1 MTGRMLA
8 SILSVYDGA
17 SFDRREK
24 VKLLFHFNLFTI
36 LLFSIIIV
44 LINGANIFALAA
56 GVNYILAAF
65 IAVPLLSMLLL
76 RGGSYDAAS
85 VVSVTILSVGIMA
98 ILYNGFF
105 TKGNLDFISNLN
117 YVPAAIIFAA
127 IFCRMGYMMGL
138 GLFFIAAGTGI
149 VYLVGGSQMDIAA
162 QKFVRKAYFDYLFA
176 VIFSLALCYLMIRI
190 NRRGYQVAREESDL
204 NREQFLT
211 LQDLF
216 TSIREISSELASS
229 SYNMAATAAAFAES
243 TQSQAAT
250 AEEVSASIEEI
261 TSGIESVAASSL
273 SQNESVSGLIEVFER
288 LSRGIGDTGER
299 IELAMRKAASISERA
314 VAGTEMLSQM
324 DESMRNIV
332 ASSRDMNG
340 IVEIIRDIFDKI
352 NLLSLNAAI
361 EAARAGDAGRGF
373 AVVADEIAKLADQ
386 TGSSLKE
393 IDALIKGNEGEI
405 QSGLSRLDMVVGII
419 NEILA
424 SLREINDGMNEANDF
439 MKEQLRV
446 NKDVD
451 EKSRTV
457 KKLAEEITMAT
468 GEQKSATDEI
478 VRSVGLINEQAVSG
492 AESAEKLAA
501 SIEELSRMASTMKS
515 RIQE

>member
-1 MTGRMLA
+1 MVGRMIA
-8 SILSVYDGA
+8 SILSMYDGA

-24 VKLLFHFNLFTI
+24 VKLLFYFNLFTI
-36 LLFSIIIV
+36 LLFSVIIA
-44 LINGANIFALAA
+44 LINTANIFARAA
-56 GVNYILAAF
+56 GGNYILAAC
-65 IAVPLLSMLLL
+65 IMVPLISILLL
-76 RGGSYDAAS
+76 RKGSYDAAS
-85 VVSVTILSVGIMA
+85 VVSATILSMGIMA

-138 GLFFIAAGTGI
+138 GLFFIAAGAGI
-149 VYLVGGSQMDIAA
+149 VYCVGASQMDAVSQRFI
-162 QKFVRKAYFDYLFA
+162 RKAYFDYLFA
-176 VIFSLALCYLMIRI
+176 VIFSLVLCCLMIRI
-190 NRRGYQVAREESDL
+190 NRRSYQVARDESDR

-211 LQDLF
+211 LQNLI
-216 TSIREISSELASS
+216 TSVREISSELASS
-229 SYNMAATAAAFAES
+229 SYKMAATAAVFAES

-261 TSGIESVAASSL
+261 TSGIESVAASSI

-288 LSRGIGDTGER
+288 LSRGIADTGKR
-299 IELAMRKAASISERA
+299 IELAMRKAVSISDRA
-314 VAGTEMLSQM
+314 AAGTEMLSQM
-324 DESMRNIV
+324 EESMQNII

-340 IVEIIRDIFDKI
+340 IVEIIRDIFDRI

-405 QSGLSRLDMVVGII
+405 RGGLSKLDTVVDII

-446 NKDVD
+446 NKDLD

-457 KKLAEEITMAT
+457 KKLAEEITTAT

-501 SIEELSRMASTMKS
+501 SIEELSRMAAVMKS
-515 RIQE
+515 KIQE